1 MKKFLLGAFVG
12 LLLAAVCV
20 VVVLAVLWKMT
31 SGKAPSIPDNSVLV
45 LNLDGDVPEVP
56 PVNFGL
62 PFGEN
67 QAQPTIRDLW
77 TALHAAA
84 ADPKVKAILL
94 EPHGLAIGWGKLEEL
109 RQDLVDFKSSGKPIY
124 AYLQTP
130 GMHEYYLASVADK
143 IYVSPDD
150 YLEIK
155 GFRIEAVYLK
165 NTLDKLGIS
174 FDVDHIGR
182 YKDAGDIL
190 TQNSMSPET
199 REVLNA
205 MLDQVFGNFCST
217 VAASR
222 HKSAD
227 DLRSLID
234 QGPFLASA
242 AKGAGLVDELGYESQ
257 TLRDLKAK
265 VKARS
270 DLVKTSYRSYARANP
285 GSGQRIA
292 FLAASGDIIRGTVD
306 QPLGQADVIASET
319 FSRTIQQVR
328 NDKSIK
334 GVILR
339 VDSPGGDAVASD
351 EILHEVKL
359 LAAEKPLV
367 ISMSDVAAS
376 GGYFIS
382 ATGDPI
388 VAYPNT
394 VTGSIGVI
402 YGKPNLHGLYDKLGV
417 TKELLMR
424 GKFAGIDSDYT
435 PLSDAEKQKLHQGIE
450 ATYRSFV
457 TKVATARKKTY
468 DQIDPLAQ
476 GRVWMGAQASS
487 NGLVDHLGGL
497 NEAVQLARQK
507 AKLGPNEEIMLV
519 PFPPKRSLF
528 DVLFNSNTDSMVDAQ
543 VSRTLKSV
551 LGFQPNAALVKG
563 GILEVLPYTVTF
575 R

>member
-12 LLLAAVCV
+12 LLFAAVCV

-242 AKGAGLVDELGYESQ
+242 AKDAGLVDELGYESQ

-270 DLVKTSYRSYARANP
+270 DLVKTGYRSYARANP

-457 TKVATARKKTY
+457 TKVAMARKKTY

>member
-12 LLLAAVCV
+12 LLFAAVCV

-242 AKGAGLVDELGYESQ
+242 AKDAGLVDELGYESQ

>member
-12 LLLAAVCV
+12 LLFAAVCV

-94 EPHGLAIGWGKLEEL
+94 KPHGLAIGWGKLEEL

-242 AKGAGLVDELGYESQ
+242 AKDAGLVDELGYESQ

-270 DLVKTSYRSYARANP
+270 DLVKTGYRSYARANP

>member
-12 LLLAAVCV
+12 LLFAAVCV

-199 REVLNA
+199 REVLND

-242 AKGAGLVDELGYESQ
+242 AKDAGLVDELGYESQ

-270 DLVKTSYRSYARANP
+270 DLVKTGYRSYARANP

-487 NGLVDHLGGL
+487 NGLVDHLGGI

>member
-94 EPHGLAIGWGKLEEL
+94 KPHGLAIGWGKLEEL

>member
-12 LLLAAVCV
+12 LLFAAVCV
-20 VVVLAVLWKMT
+20 VVVLAVLWKMS
-31 SGKAPSIPDNSVLV
+31 SGKTPSIPDNSVLV

-56 PVNFGL
+56 PVNLGL
-62 PFGEN
+62 PFGDN
-67 QAQPTIRDLW
+67 QSQPTIRDLW

-84 ADPKVKAILL
+84 ADPKIKAILL
-94 EPHGLAIGWGKLEEL
+94 KPHGLAIGWAKLEEL
-109 RQDLVDFKSSGKPIY
+109 RQDLADFKSSGKPIY

-190 TQNSMSPET
+190 TRNNMSPET

-205 MLDQVFGNFCST
+205 MLDQVFGSFCST
-217 VAASR
+217 VAAGR

-227 DLRSLID
+227 DLKSLID

-242 AKGAGLVDELGYESQ
+242 AKDAGLVDELGYESQ
-257 TLRDLKAK
+257 TLRDLKAR
-265 VKARS
+265 VRAGS
-270 DLVKTSYRSYARANP
+270 DLVKTSYRSYVRANP

-292 FLAASGDIIRGTVD
+292 FLAANGDIIRGTAD

-319 FSRTIQQVR
+319 FSKTVQQVR

-351 EILHEVKL
+351 EILHEIKL
-359 LAAEKPLV
+359 LAGEKPLV

-394 VTGSIGVI
+394 ITGSIGVI

-417 TKELLMR
+417 TKELLTR
-424 GKFAGIDSDYT
+424 GKFADIDSDYT

-497 NEAVQLARQK
+497 NQAVQLVRQR
-507 AKLGPNEEIMLV
+507 AKLGPNEGILLV

-528 DVLFNSNTDSMVDAQ
+528 DVLFNSNPDSMVDAQ
-543 VSRTLKSV
+543 VSRTLKNV
-551 LGFQPNAALVKG
+551 LGFQPRPALLKG
-563 GILEVLPYTVTF
+563 GILEILPYTVTF

>member
-12 LLLAAVCV
+12 LLFAAVCV

-94 EPHGLAIGWGKLEEL
+94 KPHGLAIGWGKLEEL

>member
-12 LLLAAVCV
+12 LLFAAVCV

-242 AKGAGLVDELGYESQ
+242 AKDAGLVDELGYESQ

-457 TKVATARKKTY
+457 TKVAMARKKTY

>member
-12 LLLAAVCV
+12 LLFAAVCV
-20 VVVLAVLWKMT
+20 VVVLAALWKMT

-94 EPHGLAIGWGKLEEL
+94 KPHGLAIGWGKLEEL

>member
-12 LLLAAVCV
+12 LLFAAVCV

-94 EPHGLAIGWGKLEEL
+94 KPHGLAIGWGKLEEL

-199 REVLNA
+199 REVLND

-270 DLVKTSYRSYARANP
+270 DLVKTGYRSYARANP

-394 VTGSIGVI
+394 VTCSIGVI